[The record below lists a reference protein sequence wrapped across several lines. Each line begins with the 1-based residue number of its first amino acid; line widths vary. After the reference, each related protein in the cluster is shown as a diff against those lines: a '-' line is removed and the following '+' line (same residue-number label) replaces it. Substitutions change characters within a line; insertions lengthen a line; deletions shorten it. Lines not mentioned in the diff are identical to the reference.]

1 MGFQAVNKFRIKP
14 GMQAEAQSLA
24 RQFYP
29 IIMRLG
35 CKSNRVFVVDVGGS
49 STGEMLSEFEFDS
62 MGDWVAWREKFFADP
77 ETQALFPRF
86 TDIFEAGEVTAL
98 SEWELG

>member
-1 MGFQAVNKFRIKP
+1 MGFKAVNKFRIKP

-49 STGEMLSEFEFDS
+49 STGEMLSE
-62 MGDWVAWREKFFADP
+62 
-77 ETQALFPRF
+77 TQALFPRF